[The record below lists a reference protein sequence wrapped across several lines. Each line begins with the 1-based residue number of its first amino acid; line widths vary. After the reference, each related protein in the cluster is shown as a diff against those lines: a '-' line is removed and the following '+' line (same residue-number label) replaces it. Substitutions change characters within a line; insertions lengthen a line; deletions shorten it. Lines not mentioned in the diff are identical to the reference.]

1 MAEILFIATTIFVA
15 YVVFEVVG
23 KKTDKPAAKQSNI
36 KPEAAAESVTTKTEP
51 VPSSAKPVSKDTV
64 AKPQKTTAPK
74 PATSAPANS
83 LKNPKTGEIAKIPA
97 NYAFA
102 KRWIKEAL
110 VEEGLLDKIYKNNEI
125 DAAVTAKIQHA
136 LQQLQAM
143 EKYQ

>member
-23 KKTDKPAAKQSNI
+23 KKTDKPETKQPHV
-36 KPEAAAESVTTKTEP
+36 KPATAAEPVAAKTEP
-51 VPSSAKPVSKDTV
+51 SPPPAKPVSK
-64 AKPQKTTAPK
+64 AAASKPQKTATPK
-74 PATSAPANS
+74 PAASAPANS
-83 LKNPKTGEIAKIPA
+83 LKNPKTGEVAKMPS

-125 DAAVTAKIQHA
+125 DAAVTAKIHDA